1 MTTLN
6 DMIEIIRAENP
17 DGLRIGNTDTGEKDL
32 TAEEYETT
40 IAEWAQSRLD
50 KQNKIAAEIAAKE
63 SAQTKLA
70 ALGLTADELKAL
82 GL

>member
-40 IAEWAQSRLD
+40 ITEWAQSRLD
-50 KQNKIAAEIAAKE
+50 KQNKIAAETAAKE
-63 SAQTKLA
+63 SAQEKLA

>member
-6 DMIEIIRAENP
+6 EMIEIIRNENP
-17 DGLRIGNTDTGEKDL
+17 EGLQVGNTDTGEQNL
-32 TAEEYETT
+32 TAQEYEAK
-40 IAEWAQSRLD
+40 IAEWAQNRLD
-50 KQNKIAAEIAAKE
+50 KANKIAAETAAKE

-70 ALGLTADELKAL
+70 ALGLTEAELKAL

>member
-17 DGLRIGNTDTGEKDL
+17 GGLRIGNTDTGEKDL

-40 IAEWAQSRLD
+40 ITEWAQSRLD
-50 KQNKIAAEIAAKE
+50 KQNKIAAETAAKE
-63 SAQTKLA
+63 SGQEKLA